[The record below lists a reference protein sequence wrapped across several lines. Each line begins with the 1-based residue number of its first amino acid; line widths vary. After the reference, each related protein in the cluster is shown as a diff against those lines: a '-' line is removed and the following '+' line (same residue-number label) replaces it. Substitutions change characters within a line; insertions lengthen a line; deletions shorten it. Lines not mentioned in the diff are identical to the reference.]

1 MPNWIEGCFRARGK
15 REDIN
20 NFLVNGLTPVTF
32 FFFFSPIKKELNED
46 GISYT
51 VTDED
56 GKEKWYKGSVHIE
69 GAHRQFLE
77 VQYGDIYVNEKEN
90 GEVQFAHDFKGAWG
104 LDTDTFKTI
113 AKKYNIDIKVN
124 GYECGMEYTHIFE
137 VNRTGTI
144 LQDSERTFED
154 WTWDCDMPILGG

>member
-20 NFLVNGLTPVTF
+20 NFLVNGLNPVTF
-32 FFFFSPIKKELNED
+32 FGDDAQVKKELNED

-51 VTDED
+51 VTDEN
-56 GKEKWYKGSVHIE
+56 GKEKWYSGSV
-69 GAHRQFLE
+69 Q
-77 VQYGDIYVNEKEN
+77 N
-90 GEVQFAHDFKGAWG
+90 GEVQLAHDFKGAWG

-113 AKKYNIDIKVN
+113 AEKYNIDIKVN
-124 GYECGMEYTHIFE
+124 GYECGMEFTQIFE
-137 VNRTGTI
+137 VNRNGTI
-144 LQDSERTFED
+144 LQDSEKTFED